1 MANEQRQEIEGGT
14 MAGGEKILGIVRDKR
29 NTIWEMDRGDWHK
42 PADRWTQEVAERERE
57 RRGLG
62 LKRGN

>member
-29 NTIWEMDRGDWHK
+29 NTI
-42 PADRWTQEVAERERE
+42 
-57 RRGLG
+57 
-62 LKRGN
+62 